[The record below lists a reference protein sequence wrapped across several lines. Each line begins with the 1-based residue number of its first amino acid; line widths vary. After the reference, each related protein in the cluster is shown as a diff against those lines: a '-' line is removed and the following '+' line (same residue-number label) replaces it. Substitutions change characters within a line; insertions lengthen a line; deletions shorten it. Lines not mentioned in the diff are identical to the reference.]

1 MSAADDG
8 STEANI
14 YLIAPPKEQLDANK
28 SGRYLLMVYFDCDIL
43 VLEVG
48 YVLKMI
54 KGCRI
59 HNPAMLYE
67 GYEQIDSGFVANVDA
82 DKIQSLFENFVK
94 LHNEPC
100 FVILEVPTNVKE
112 ETTFLLNGTSPLHK
126 DVYYIDGLTPARA
139 VEFLNVFGEWLIHD
153 GLSSFGI
160 GIHSGANEIVTGK
173 YNVVTVYTRD
183 KQKYDGFFETLGIRQ
198 ASDLKTA
205 WDYFNSDAPGD
216 SFLYTYKGKNIYDL
230 IEHLKQYGLYFAE
243 RRED

>member
-1 MSAADDG
+1 
-8 STEANI
+8 
-14 YLIAPPKEQLDANK
+14 
-28 SGRYLLMVYFDCDIL
+28 MVYFDCDIL

-59 HNPAMLYE
+59 HNPAILYE

-100 FVILEVPTNVKE
+100 FLILEVPTNVKE

-139 VEFLNVFGEWLIHD
+139 VEFLNVFREWLIHD